1 LTKKVVFCTNENRF
15 QKLSKG
21 IRIMAKF
28 TGPKGKL
35 VRRFGA
41 NIYGN
46 AKYDRLLERRSHGP
60 GQHGPG
66 QIRRK
71 VSDYG
76 QQLAEKQKLRHTY
89 GLLEK
94 QFRRTFRKAQQMRGV
109 TGDNLLALLESRLD
123 SVAFRAG
130 FGCTLMQARQLVNH
144 GHLKVN
150 GHRVDIASYRVKTGD
165 VVTVRDSKASTS
177 LAARYLAEN
186 PRFNGSEWL
195 TVDREALSV
204 TFERLPQ
211 RDEIQVAANENMIVE
226 LYSK

>member
-1 LTKKVVFCTNENRF
+1 
-15 QKLSKG
+15 
-21 IRIMAKF
+21 MAKY

-35 VRRFGA
+35 VRRFGV

-46 AKYDRLLERRSHGP
+46 PKYDRLLERRSHGP
-60 GQHGPG
+60 GQHGPN
-66 QIRRK
+66 QARRK

-76 QQLAEKQKLRHTY
+76 QQLVEKQKLRHTY

-109 TGDNLLALLESRLD
+109 TGDNLLNLLETRLD
-123 SVAFRAG
+123 SIAFRAG

-150 GHRVDIASYRVKTGD
+150 GRRVDIASFRVRVGD
-165 VVTVRDSKASTS
+165 LITVRDSSASRE
-177 LAARYLAEN
+177 LASRYLMEN
-186 PRFNGSEWL
+186 PRFDGAEWL
-195 TVDREALSV
+195 TIDRNEFSV
-204 TFERLPQ
+204 TVNRLPQ
-211 RDEIQVAANENMIVE
+211 RDEIQVAANEQMIVE

>member
-1 LTKKVVFCTNENRF
+1 
-15 QKLSKG
+15 
-21 IRIMAKF
+21 MAKF

-35 VRRFGA
+35 VRRFGV

-46 AKYDRLLERRSHGP
+46 PKYDRLLERRSHGP
-60 GQHGPG
+60 GQHGSN
-66 QIRRK
+66 QARRK

-76 QQLAEKQKLRHTY
+76 QQLVEKQKLRHTY

-109 TGDNLLALLESRLD
+109 TGDNLLNLLETRLD
-123 SVAFRAG
+123 SIAFRAG

-150 GHRVDIASYRVKTGD
+150 GRRVDIASFRVRVGD
-165 VVTVRDSKASTS
+165 LITVRDSSASRE
-177 LAARYLAEN
+177 LASRYLMEN
-186 PRFNGSEWL
+186 PRFDSAEWL
-195 TVDREALSV
+195 TIDRKELSV
-204 TFERLPQ
+204 TVNRLPQ
-211 RDEIQVAANENMIVE
+211 RDEIQVAANEQMIVE

>member
-1 LTKKVVFCTNENRF
+1 
-15 QKLSKG
+15 
-21 IRIMAKF
+21 MAKF

-35 VRRFGA
+35 VRRFGV

-46 AKYDRLLERRSHGP
+46 PKYDRLLERRSHGP
-60 GQHGPG
+60 GQHGSN
-66 QIRRK
+66 QARRK

-76 QQLAEKQKLRHTY
+76 QQLVEKQKLRHTY

-109 TGDNLLALLESRLD
+109 TGDNLLSLLETRLD
-123 SVAFRAG
+123 SIAFRAG

-150 GHRVDIASYRVKTGD
+150 GRRVDIASFRVRVGD
-165 VVTVRDSKASTS
+165 LITVRDSSASRE
-177 LAARYLAEN
+177 LASRYLVEN
-186 PRFNGSEWL
+186 PRFDGAEWL
-195 TVDREALSV
+195 TIDRKELSV
-204 TFERLPQ
+204 TVNRLPQ
-211 RDEIQVAANENMIVE
+211 RDEIQVAANEQMIVE